1 MGGTHRTHRTRRTH
15 RTHRTREGGAH
26 EGSFEE
32 QVRRNAGSRMK
43 TSLGRKRGRRTPLAV
58 LLLCAATGCGG
69 ESERTNYNVIL
80 ISIDTLR
87 ADHVGSY
94 GYHRQTTPSID
105 QFASG
110 SVLFTEAVAPA
121 PQTLPSHASIF
132 TSLIPSHHGGL
143 ANFRFKLSEEA
154 VTMAEILKDHGY
166 ATVSFNDGGVMSASF
181 GFSQGFDLYE
191 STPHKSEF
199 STRVAPAKE
208 WLSRHQDRPFFLFL
222 HSYEVHLPLAPG
234 AAYLELF
241 DSGYAG
247 PLPGHLGGKVLR
259 DIRDGKIEIT
269 EAELEHIIDLY
280 DATIRSMDAAFQDL
294 IGFLR
299 EADLLDNSLIVFT
312 SDHGEE
318 YGERGRIAVHGPTLF
333 DEVLLVPLI
342 IRFPEGLFASTVVD
356 SQVRSIDILPTV
368 LDVLGIEA
376 PTRFDGTSLVDL
388 VRSGTDQHLPA
399 LSEARSGTLAS
410 LRDGSWKVIRGERTV
425 KLFDLRN
432 DPSETSDLAS
442 DDPAERDRLQALL
455 EQILGSQRRVSTPH
469 EPDDEA
475 VEQLKALGYVD

>member
-1 MGGTHRTHRTRRTH
+1 MMKGGTHDKFLARPIRRST
-15 RTHRTREGGAH
+15 
-26 EGSFEE
+26 
-32 QVRRNAGSRMK
+32 GSRMK
-43 TSLGRKRGRRTPLAV
+43 TKLRQRRARRTPLAV
-58 LLLCAATGCGG
+58 LLLCAAAGCGG
-69 ESERTNYNVIL
+69 ESERPDYNVIL
-80 ISIDTLR
+80 VSIDTLR
-87 ADHVGSY
+87 ADHVGAY
-94 GYHRQTTPSID
+94 GYQRQTTPYVD
-105 QFASG
+105 EFASG

-143 ANFRFKLSEEA
+143 ANFRFKLSEDA

-166 ATVSFNDGGVMSASF
+166 ATVSFNDGGVMSESF
-181 GFSQGFDLYE
+181 GFSQGFDLYD
-191 STPHKSEF
+191 STPRKSEF

-208 WLSRHQDRPFFLFL
+208 WLSRHRDRPFFLFL

-241 DSGYAG
+241 DSGYSG
-247 PLPGHLGGKVLR
+247 PLPDYLGGKVLR
-259 DIRDGKIEIT
+259 GIRDGDIEIT

-294 IGFLR
+294 IVFLF
-299 EADLLDNSLIVFT
+299 EADLLENSLIVFT

-356 SQVRSIDILPTV
+356 AQVRSIDILPTV

-376 PTRFDGTSLVDL
+376 PIRFDGTSLVDL
-388 VRSGTDQHLPA
+388 VRSGTDRHLPA

-425 KLFDLRN
+425 KLFDLQN
-432 DPSETSDLAS
+432 DPSETSDLSS
-442 DDPAERDRLQALL
+442 DNPAEGERLRALL
-455 EQILGSQRRVSTPH
+455 EHILESQRRVSTPH

-475 VEQLKALGYVD
+475 VKQLKALGYVE